1 METSASSPAEGDGRR
16 SRALFVMLTL
26 ATGALNAISFLAL
39 GGVFVS
45 VMTANL
51 ALVGI
56 AIGGSDPDLAGNSLV
71 ALAGYIA
78 GVVVGARYSER
89 CERANRPRVRTL
101 LVGELLLLCGVLV
114 GWLTVDGSPP
124 APLRTVL
131 LGAAALAMGCQSATI
146 RAAAPPGI
154 STTYMTGLLTSVL
167 TDVLAHRRPD
177 WNRVALLAAL
187 PAGAALGALAV
198 GTARTAAP
206 LLPVVL
212 LAAVLALSGGRF
224 GAPGRPDH

>member
-1 METSASSPAEGDGRR
+1 MEGSATSTARPESPR
-16 SRALFVMLTL
+16 SRAVFLLLTL
-26 ATGALNAISFLAL
+26 VTGALNAISFLAL

-56 AIGGSDPDLAGNSLV
+56 AVGGSDVELAGNSAV

-78 GVVVGARYSER
+78 GVLLGARYCER
-89 CERANRPRVRTL
+89 CARGNRSGVRAL
-101 LVGELLLLCGVLV
+101 LFGELLLLCGVLA
-114 GWLTVDGSPP
+114 GWLPVDGSPA

-146 RAAAPPGI
+146 RATAPGV
-154 STTYMTGLLTSVL
+154 STTYMTGLLTTLL
-167 TDVLAHRRPD
+167 TDVLARRRPD
-177 WNRVALLAAL
+177 WSRAAL
-187 PAGAALGALAV
+187 VAAIPVGAALGALV
-198 GTARTAAP
+198 VVTARAAAP

-212 LAAVLALSGGRF
+212 LTAVLLLSA
-224 GAPGRPDH
+224 GAPGRPDR

>member
-1 METSASSPAEGDGRR
+1 METSASSPSGPESPR
-16 SRALFVMLTL
+16 SRALFLMLTL
-26 ATGALNAISFLAL
+26 VTGALNAISFLAL

-56 AIGGSDPDLAGNSLV
+56 AIGRSDPDLAGNSLV
-71 ALAGYIA
+71 ALAGYVS
-78 GVVVGARYSER
+78 GVLAGARYCER
-89 CERANRPRVRTL
+89 CERANRSGARTL
-101 LVGELLLLCGVLV
+101 LVGESLLLCGVLV

-146 RAAAPPGI
+146 RAAAPAGI
-154 STTYMTGLLTSVL
+154 STTYMTGLLTTLL

-177 WNRVALLAAL
+177 WSRVALLAAI
-187 PAGAALGALAV
+187 PAGAALGALLV

-212 LAAVLALSGGRF
+212 LAVVLVLWSGRL

>member
-212 LAAVLALSGGRF
+212 LAAVLALSAGRF